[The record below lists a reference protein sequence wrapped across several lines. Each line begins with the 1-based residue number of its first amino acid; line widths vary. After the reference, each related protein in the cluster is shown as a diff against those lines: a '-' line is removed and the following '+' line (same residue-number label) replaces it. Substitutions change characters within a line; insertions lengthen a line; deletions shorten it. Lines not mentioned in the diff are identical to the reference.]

1 MFLFIELNELKF
13 GQVKFDIQTWLISIS
28 DFYKYIYN

>member
-1 MFLFIELNELKF
+1 MLFFELNELKI
-13 GQVKFDIQTWLISIS
+13 GHVKFNNQTWLISIS